1 MAMERPSSRPSES
14 LSIDFEDILESSLPR
29 SVAVR
34 TWKEPTVN
42 PILVESFRR
51 AFFCLIKAQLS
62 KIIHIL
68 LFLTSIL
75 DDSSEG

>member
-1 MAMERPSSRPSES
+1 MAVEKPSSRPGES

-42 PILVESFRR
+42 PILVEGFRPCVFPLVEQHSFPKS
-51 AFFCLIKAQLS
+51 FISYCF
-62 KIIHIL
+62 
-68 LFLTSIL
+68 
-75 DDSSEG
+75 